1 MNSNIQKML
10 LTICIPTFN
19 RSEQLNKLLDSISKI
34 NNNFLK
40 KIEILIS
47 DNNSTDNTKDIVSK
61 FLYLPN
67 IKYVQ
72 QTSNIG
78 AAKNLIYLYN
88 LAKGKWV
95 FGIGDDD
102 LINKD
107 FNLLE
112 NILEKSI
119 KDTYFFLGT
128 CNFKNFIFI
137 NFINDGQ
144 INKKELFYKILKN
157 SLFPFGYIGHH
168 LIPNSFLKDSLKS
181 KIDKSWIH
189 ISLFIK
195 YFFCNFTKIQMI
207 KKKIIKFSPHDEN
220 VLFWDANIECK
231 LSYKRINSLKYIEIN
246 SFQNRLLHSIFF
258 IRELYGLNNQ
268 KRLFNWGLY
277 ERSNFLKESINFFK
291 SIYSQNLILSF
302 IHRIFFMIYFLIIKY
317 IGGILSSILKSKIN
331 LYEQN
336 KKKSLEINIDGN
348 SRKI

>member
-19 RSEQLNKLLDSISKI
+19 RSEQLNKLLESISKI

-119 KDTYFFLGT
+119 KDT
-128 CNFKNFIFI
+128 
-137 NFINDGQ
+137 
-144 INKKELFYKILKN
+144 
-157 SLFPFGYIGHH
+157 
-168 LIPNSFLKDSLKS
+168 
-181 KIDKSWIH
+181 
-189 ISLFIK
+189 
-195 YFFCNFTKIQMI
+195 
-207 KKKIIKFSPHDEN
+207 
-220 VLFWDANIECK
+220 
-231 LSYKRINSLKYIEIN
+231 
-246 SFQNRLLHSIFF
+246 
-258 IRELYGLNNQ
+258 
-268 KRLFNWGLY
+268 
-277 ERSNFLKESINFFK
+277 
-291 SIYSQNLILSF
+291 
-302 IHRIFFMIYFLIIKY
+302 
-317 IGGILSSILKSKIN
+317 
-331 LYEQN
+331 
-336 KKKSLEINIDGN
+336 
-348 SRKI
+348 